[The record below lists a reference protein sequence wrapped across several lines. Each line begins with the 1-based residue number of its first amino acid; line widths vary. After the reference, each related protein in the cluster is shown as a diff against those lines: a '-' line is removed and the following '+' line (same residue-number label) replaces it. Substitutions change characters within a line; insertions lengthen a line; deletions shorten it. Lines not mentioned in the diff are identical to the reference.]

1 MRPSENAS
9 EMRDMWRY
17 IHARTIGRVVARLR
31 GPVPDRTA
39 EVQQFLRTAIASRPV
54 FSILQVGA
62 YDGVSNDALHD
73 PIGEFDHVRAVLLE
87 PQPGPFA
94 KLQQRWEGST
104 RVFPIRAALSD
115 STGERPLYVI
125 ADAFKHRHPFP
136 DQVSSF
142 YRSRVEIACSRYA
155 WRPSADFI
163 TSVQVP
169 TVDWR
174 TLVHRYGRF
183 DLVAIDAE
191 GYDAEILEQI
201 DMKNASPEIVLYEHA
216 LLPRRVQQRCEQLL
230 RSNGYCVTR
239 FNQNDTLATLSGSPG
254 F

>member
-1 MRPSENAS
+1 
-9 EMRDMWRY
+9 MRDMWRY
-17 IHARTIGRVVARLR
+17 IHARTVVRVVARLR
-31 GPVPDRTA
+31 GPTPDRT
-39 EVQQFLRTAIASRPV
+39 EDVQQFLRTTIEARGS
-54 FSILQVGA
+54 FSILQIGA
-62 YDGVSNDALHD
+62 YDGVSNDAVHTL
-73 PIGEFDHVRAVLLE
+73 IGPYDHVRAVLLE
-87 PQPGPFA
+87 PQPGPFSL
-94 KLQQRWEGST
+94 LQKRWEGST
-104 RVFPIRAALSD
+104 RVLPIRAALSD

-142 YRSRVEIACSRYA
+142 YRSRVEVACSRYA

-163 TSVQVP
+163 TSVPVP
-169 TVDWR
+169 TLDWR
-174 TLVHRYGRF
+174 TLVSRYGRF

-201 DMKNASPEIVLYEHA
+201 DLKNAEPEIILYEHV

-230 RSNGYCVTR
+230 TSNGYSVR
-239 FNQNDTLATLSGSPG
+239 RVNQNDTLATLSGSPG

>member
-1 MRPSENAS
+1 
-9 EMRDMWRY
+9 MRDMWRY
-17 IHARTIGRVVARLR
+17 IHARTVVRVASRLR

-39 EVQQFLRTAIASRPV
+39 DLQRFLRRTIESRPA

-62 YDGVSNDALHD
+62 YDGVSNDAVYDLLRAYEHA
-73 PIGEFDHVRAVLLE
+73 RAVLLE

-94 KLQQRWEGST
+94 KLERLWEGRERIT
-104 RVFPIRAALSD
+104 LVRAALSD
-115 STGERPLYVI
+115 VSGERPFYMI
-125 ADAFKHRHPFP
+125 ADAYKHLHPFP

-142 YRSRVEIACSRYA
+142 LRSRVEAACSRYV

-163 TSVQVP
+163 TSVPVP
-169 TVDWR
+169 TIDWR
-174 TLVHRYGRF
+174 TLVQRFGRF

-201 DMKNASPEIVLYEHA
+201 DMTQAPDIILYEHV
-216 LLPRRVQQRCEQLL
+216 LMPRRVRRRCDRLL
-230 RSNGYCVTR
+230 TSKGYSVR
-239 FNQNDTLATLSGSPG
+239 PINQNDTLATLSTVPG

>member
-1 MRPSENAS
+1 
-9 EMRDMWRY
+9 MRDIWRY
-17 IHARTIGRVVARLR
+17 IHARTVVRVAARLR

-39 EVQQFLRTAIASRPV
+39 EVQKFLRTTIESRPA

-62 YDGVSNDALHD
+62 YDGVSNDAVHD
-73 PIGEFDHVRAVLLE
+73 LLRAYEHTRAVLLE

-94 KLQQRWEGST
+94 KLQKLWEGNH
-104 RVFPIRAALSD
+104 RIVPIRAALSD

-142 YRSRVEIACSRYA
+142 YRWRLEWACSRYV
-155 WRPSADFI
+155 WRPSPGFI
-163 TSVQVP
+163 TSVPVP
-169 TVDWR
+169 TIDWR
-174 TLVHRYGRF
+174 TLVRQFGRF

-191 GYDAEILEQI
+191 GYDAEVLEQI
-201 DMKNASPEIVLYEHA
+201 DLTNTPPDIIFYEHS
-216 LLPRRVQQRCEQLL
+216 LLPRRVQKRCEQLL
-230 RSNGYCVTR
+230 TSNGYSVR
-239 FNQNDTLATLSGSPG
+239 RVNQNDTLATLSGSPG